1 MSCSA
6 EILKKLRLVSQ
17 VYIRGQTNQ
26 EGYRLGQ
33 KYIIRQDTF
42 ANYCRDLKA
51 GNARARSSYL
61 AVASLHQAFPQLLD
75 DVPLPEYLKHDGKL
89 HLGPYMWVALKAGLL
104 FANVHK
110 CDSKVI
116 AFLKHLL
123 KKISWT
129 CKRVIQLIIQACF
142 WMHVWK
148 L

>member
-1 MSCSA
+1 MFCCA
-6 EILKKLRLVSQ
+6 VLEKLRFVPQ

-89 HLGPYMWVALKAGLL
+89 HLGPYMWVALKAGFL
-104 FANVHK
+104 FANVHWW
-110 CDSKVI
+110 CDSKVK
-116 AFLKHLL
+116 AFLKHL
-123 KKISWT
+123 KKN
-129 CKRVIQLIIQACF
+129 QLDENATNS
-142 WMHVWK
+142 M
-148 L
+148 